1 MAYTATTATTAA
13 IAAINDTNN
22 ANPALVDPAAA
33 VAALRMDTDGDAEP
47 PAPRPFTGLPAE
59 EPARTA
65 FPGLAGRPAEATAAG
80 GGEAAASSGTP
91 TAGGG
96 ATATGGQEGAPI
108 QPVQAMGVT
117 EIGPL
122 DKDGESEDFG
132 DSWCCERHWEAFE
145 FEVSSPEYEPIDPM
159 GEFDA
164 TLRIEGGRLV
174 PNLAQLLEWEPHIF
188 DGVNIPGKCGFCK
201 QELFRATPLLRR
213 GTAKRTLFFATVPW
227 MWGAS
232 GNRPVGGCPNQE
244 GCRMPSYGRSGG

>member
-1 MAYTATTATTAA
+1 
-13 IAAINDTNN
+13 
-22 ANPALVDPAAA
+22 
-33 VAALRMDTDGDAEP
+33 
-47 PAPRPFTGLPAE
+47 
-59 EPARTA
+59 
-65 FPGLAGRPAEATAAG
+65 
-80 GGEAAASSGTP
+80 
-91 TAGGG
+91 
-96 ATATGGQEGAPI
+96 
-108 QPVQAMGVT
+108 MGVT